1 MVFIFLWLFKVLC
14 FRISPNLKGVVY
26 CTAIRMGGQI
36 EWDFAWQQYRAT
48 NVGSEKDLLLQ
59 ALGCTRE
66 TWLLNRYLDWAI
78 TENSGIRKQDVARV
92 FGSVASNVIG
102 QPIAFNYFR
111 NKWTRLRE

>member
-1 MVFIFLWLFKVLC
+1 MWLITVLC

-36 EWDFAWQQYRAT
+36 EWDFAWQRYRAT

-92 FGSVASNVIG
+92 FGSVASNIIG

-111 NKWTRLRE
+111 NKWPLLRE